1 MPHYRCEY
9 FSSVGRREWRTVEAA
24 SEQSAAVRLLAE
36 GLTPLAIHSGPMGL
50 AERLRQPIA
59 FDGRPGV
66 AEQALLLTQL
76 AVLIR
81 SGLAVDR
88 ALDLLRDQ
96 APSHS
101 RRQALGAMLEDVRS
115 GSGLA
120 KAMER
125 RGLFPGYVVGVVTA
139 AEMSGRL
146 GEALTSV
153 SERMT
158 ELAAARRQLATA
170 LAYPAAVLVATIL
183 ALFLVLTVVVP
194 QFEPSFAGQHD
205 RLPALTLAV
214 LQLSAVVRTWGL
226 WLLLMLPAIP
236 ILLLLWTRS
245 DQGGRFFWRHRRRIP
260 GMGLRQQYLAARFT
274 GTLAALLANGVSIV
288 RALPLVGGAMGSAS
302 WRREIAIVERHV
314 REGMTFS
321 RALTQTG
328 FVPTTV
334 IRLLEVGERT
344 GRLADTCLHAH
355 EILSDSARARIDR
368 LVALANPLAIVLLGG
383 MVAMLMAGVM
393 LGIFAIGDFGG

>member
-9 FSSVGRREWRTVEAA
+9 FSSAGRREWRTLEAA
-24 SEQSAAVRLLAE
+24 TEQIAAARLITE

-50 AERLRQPIA
+50 AERLRQPVAIG
-59 FDGRPGV
+59 GRPGV

-88 ALDLLRDQ
+88 SLDLLRDQ
-96 APSHS
+96 SPSRS
-101 RRQALGAMLEDVRS
+101 RREALGAMLDDVRG

-125 RGLFPGYVVGVVTA
+125 RGLFPAYVVGVVTA

-146 GEALTSV
+146 GDALTSV

-170 LAYPAAVLVATIL
+170 LAYPAAVLVATIM
-183 ALFLVLTVVVP
+183 ALLLVLTVVVP

-205 RLPALTLAV
+205 RLPALTVAV
-214 LQLSAVVRTWGL
+214 LQMSTVARSWGV
-226 WLLLMLPAIP
+226 WLLLLLPAIP
-236 ILLLLWTRS
+236 LLLLVWARS
-245 DQGGRFFWRHRRRIP
+245 ERGGRLVWRYRRHLP
-260 GMGLRQQYLAARFT
+260 GMDMRQQYLAARFT

-288 RALPLVGGAMGSAS
+288 RALPLVGGAIGSRS
-302 WRREIAIVERHV
+302 WRREIATVERHV

-328 FVPTTV
+328 FVPNTV
-334 IRLLEVGERT
+334 IRLLEVGEKT
-344 GRLADTCLHAH
+344 GRLSETCLHAH
-355 EILSDSARARIDR
+355 EILSDSSRARIDR
-368 LVALANPLAIVLLGG
+368 LVALANPLAIVILGG
-383 MVAMLMAGVM
+383 MVALLMAGVM